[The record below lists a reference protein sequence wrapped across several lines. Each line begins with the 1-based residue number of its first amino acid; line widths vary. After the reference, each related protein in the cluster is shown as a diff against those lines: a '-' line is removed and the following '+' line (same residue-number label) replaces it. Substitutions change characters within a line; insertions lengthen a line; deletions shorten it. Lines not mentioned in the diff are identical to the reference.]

1 MSGII
6 AGTITL
12 GGDADT
18 PQPSNVVPHALAT
31 VGADNADGLPVEQ
44 GYRGF
49 TLQYTEL
56 DQDEYDLLLGLYDAQ
71 QATRTPTSIAV
82 YDPDTGATTLGTVV
96 MGRPRIRSF
105 ALLYRGVTVELTRY
119 TPLSGTGALA
129 LPGLTLSGAGNY
141 T

>member
-18 PQPSNVVPHALAT
+18 PQPSNVVPHALVA
-31 VGADNADGLPVEQ
+31 VGTDNADGLPVEQ

>member
-18 PQPSNVVPHALAT
+18 PQPSNVVPHALVT
-31 VGADNADGLPVEQ
+31 VGEDNDGGFPVEQ

-56 DQDEYDLLLGLYDAQ
+56 DQDEYDLLLGLYETQ
-71 QATRTPTSIAV
+71 QSTRTATAIAI
-82 YDPDTGATTLGTVV
+82 YDPDTGATMLGTCV
-96 MGRPRIRSF
+96 MARPRIQSF

-119 TPLSGTGALA
+119 TPLSGVAAISLRPLTASGTG
-129 LPGLTLSGAGNY
+129 TH